1 MHLLLLISG
10 CLLGWT
16 GVWGQHDHHVPKE
29 EKKVILG
36 DKVVLPCNVF
46 KPDELAT
53 VHWLYVIPED
63 KVEKVQNILTAGP
76 KGIVKENSELR
87 NRINLK
93 NNSKLEIVSLQVQDN
108 KQFICRVEFQNG
120 VTKESRIQ
128 LNVYKSPSEPELK
141 MEQNGIQVTNEAV
154 KIGTCESKNGF
165 PVPVIKWY
173 KSDRPLRDGKD
184 GVKIHTQV
192 ATGSAG
198 LITVTSTLLTPVQQ
212 SDSSALFYCD
222 VSYSLPMGDHMLE
235 SERKNITVHYPTTS
249 IKVYFKSPSEIIKE
263 GDNVSLI
270 CEGNGNPQPSYSLE
284 KKGNDND
291 TTLTEDMPYSW
302 KVSRED
308 SGVYVCKSFD
318 VDTLLD
324 FEEETTLHVYFLD
337 PPVLSPESPVNVDL
351 QSKMTVSCQ
360 ATASNETVV
369 HWKQDENIIANGPVL
384 NLDFVD
390 YSVAGLYTCVVDL
403 PNVIGMTTSKDISIA
418 VQGSPQASVT
428 SQVME
433 VQDGDTVTTNCTVF
447 GYPQPQV
454 TWYIND
460 TEVTSQAVLH
470 YIKDNELKSELTLR
484 VYKNV
489 FNQSLKCVALNRFN
503 ISTAYIQLL
512 EKSMTTPFSVTSS
525 EFVSTW
531 TDQGD
536 WSTAEPIGT
545 RAPEPESRIEK
556 SYGIVIV
563 IVIICILILAIL
575 GAVLYFLYKKGH
587 IPCGRSGKKDITN
600 PGAKDKI
607 IVEMKPDS
615 PAEESVLLTGSQE
628 KKPSDQ
634 EKYIDLRN

>member
-16 GVWGQHDHHVPKE
+16 GVWGQHDHHVTKE
-29 EKKVILG
+29 EKKVMLG
-36 DKVVLPCNVF
+36 DKVVLPCKVF
-46 KPDELAT
+46 KPDESAT
-53 VHWLYVIPED
+53 VHWLYVIPEG
-63 KVEKVQNILTAGP
+63 KGEKVQNILTAGP
-76 KGIVKENSELR
+76 KGTNMENSEFKS
-87 NRINLK
+87 RIDLK
-93 NNSKLEIVSLQVQDN
+93 NNSKLEIVSLQVQDS

-128 LNVYKSPSEPELK
+128 LLVYKSPSEPELK
-141 MEQNGIQVTNEAV
+141 MEQNGIQVTNETV
-154 KIGTCESKNGF
+154 QIGTCESKNGF
-165 PVPVIKWY
+165 PMPVIKWY

-192 ATGSAG
+192 ATGSTG
-198 LITVTSTLLTPVQQ
+198 LITVKSILMSPVQQ

-263 GDNVSLI
+263 GDTVSLN
-270 CEGNGNPQPSYSLE
+270 CEGNGNPQPSYTLE
-284 KKGNDND
+284 KKGND
-291 TTLTEDMPYSW
+291 TTLSEDMPYSW
-302 KVSRED
+302 NVSRED
-308 SGVYVCKSFD
+308 SGVYVCSSLD
-318 VDTLLD
+318 VDTLL
-324 FEEETTLHVYFLD
+324 ELVKETTLYVYFLD
-337 PPVLSPESPVNVDL
+337 PPVLPQSPVAVDL

-360 ATASNETVV
+360 ANASNETVV
-369 HWKQDENIIANGPVL
+369 HWKHDGNTIANGPVL

-390 YSVAGLYTCVVDL
+390 YSAAGLYTCVVDL
-403 PNVIGMTTSKDISIA
+403 LDVTGMTTSKDISIA
-418 VQGSPQASVT
+418 VQGSPQVSVT
-428 SQVME
+428 SQVIE
-433 VQDGDTVTTNCTVF
+433 VQDGETVTTNCTVF
-447 GYPQPQV
+447 GYPRPLI

-460 TEVTSQAVLH
+460 TEVTSQAVI
-470 YIKDNELKSELTLR
+470 YDIKDNELKSELTLM
-484 VYKNV
+484 VHKDF
-489 FNQSLKCVALNRFN
+489 FNQSLKCVAFNRFN
-503 ISTAYIQLL
+503 SSTAYIQLL
-512 EKSMTTPFSVTSS
+512 EK
-525 EFVSTW
+525 FVSTW
-531 TDQGD
+531 RDQGD

-563 IVIICILILAIL
+563 IVIICILLLAFL

-628 KKPSDQ
+628 KRPSDQ